1 MEDGWRKD
9 EGWMEDGWYMDG
21 GWMEDGWRMDEGWK
35 EDGWR
40 MKDGWIKK
48 IYVSVHLNGQL
59 GWIYCS
65 NSILLF

>member
-1 MEDGWRKD
+1 
-9 EGWMEDGWYMDG
+9 
-21 GWMEDGWRMDEGWK
+21 MEDGWRMDEGWK